1 MFQFSDNL
9 IQLQKLT
16 ADWSRKRAT
25 ENQIELKEV
34 EEALQVLFDQN
45 DSRIFLEEEF
55 LKMKKFEG

>member
-45 DSRIFLEEEF
+45 DSRIFSEEEF